1 MTTRRGLIHG
11 LSGLVLALHGGAG
24 PVAAQEVI
32 ELPARDSFVVGAF
45 VEQYRVGSVLDG
57 NWDTFGDIGD
67 VAFDAAGNLY
77 IFDTQALTISV
88 VDRTGSLVRQFGRR
102 GEGPGEF
109 ESDFGELL
117 RLAVLPDGRA
127 VVYAWNR
134 GAFMVFGADGEFER
148 MLRLPGGARTT
159 FMGLQALPGGDV
171 LLATSP
177 VLRSPATPRAAGRIR
192 TGTRRGGR
200 AIERFHLHGYQAMA
214 DTVIEA
220 WRPPGE
226 PTGFVP
232 QVVGGALP
240 DGGVAYTDSSA
251 YAIKIV
257 SPAGDPVRVLT
268 RPFRPDPVTERHKA
282 LFIGWRLELE
292 RDYQEE
298 LARLGGT
305 YRDIADKMSESSR
318 EQVEAMEFHHEVP
331 VVQTLRTTW
340 NGNIW
345 VQRRGAGL
353 AGDGPIDILT
363 SDGRYLGTYPPSATP
378 MPSAFGPD
386 ALMAIVET
394 NELDVQTVVVR
405 RLPPGL
411 R

>member
-1 MTTRRGLIHG
+1 MTRRRGLIHG
-11 LSGLVLALHGGAG
+11 LSALLAALHGGTR

-32 ELPARDSFVVGAF
+32 ELPARDSFLVGAF
-45 VEQYRVGSVLDG
+45 VEQYRAGSVTDG
-57 NWDTFGDIGD
+57 DWDTFGDIGD
-67 VAFDAAGNLY
+67 MAFDAAGNLY
-77 IFDTQALTISV
+77 IFDTQALTVSV
-88 VDRTGSLVRQFGRR
+88 VDRTGSLVRRFGER

-134 GAFMVFGADGEFER
+134 GAFMVFGSDGEFER
-148 MLRLPGGARTT
+148 MLRMPGGARTT
-159 FMGLQALPGGDV
+159 FLGLQALPGGDAV
-171 LLATSP
+171 LATSP
-177 VLRSPATPRAAGRIR
+177 VLRSPAAPRAAGRSR
-192 TGTRRGGR
+192 TGTRRSGR
-200 AIERFHLHGYQAMA
+200 AIERFRLEGYRAVA
-214 DTVIEA
+214 DTVVEA
-220 WRPPGE
+220 WGPPGE
-226 PTGFVP
+226 PAAFVP

-257 SPAGDPVRVLT
+257 SPAGEPVRVLT
-268 RPFRPDPVTERHKA
+268 RPFRPDPVTERHKS
-282 LFIGWRLELE
+282 LFTGWRLKLE
-292 RDYQEE
+292 RDYEKE

-305 YRDIADKMSESSR
+305 YRDIADRMSESSR
-318 EQVEAMEFHHEVP
+318 QQAEATEFYHEVP

-340 NGNIW
+340 NGGIW

-378 MPSAFGPD
+378 MPAAFGPD
-386 ALMAIVET
+386 GLMAIVET
-394 NELDVQTVVVR
+394 NELDVQKVVVR
-405 RLPPGL
+405 QLPARL